1 MTTALITGPTAG
13 IGLSFAT
20 LLAAEG
26 TDLVLVARDATR
38 LEELAARLRAQ
49 HRIACEVLPA
59 DLSVRSDS
67 ERVEARLADR
77 ERPIDLL
84 VNNAGFGLNDPF
96 STSPIVDEQ
105 RLLDVL
111 VTAVMRLSHAAVPG
125 MVERGQGGIV
135 NVSSVAA
142 WIAGGTYSAAKSWC
156 TVFSE
161 SLNRELAGTGVHVNA
176 LAPGFTRT
184 EFHQRADM
192 DMSGLPEWLWL
203 NSDTVAADAL
213 RDVRRGRPVTVP
225 GLQYKALSTLVKY
238 LPRPVVRAASGNR
251 PNERSRKKG

>member
-26 TDLVLVARDATR
+26 ADLVLVARDAAK
-38 LEELAARLRAQ
+38 LEELAARLRGQ
-49 HRIACEVLPA
+49 QGIACEVLAA

-96 STSPIVDEQ
+96 SASPIDDEQ

-238 LPRPVVRAASGNR
+238 LPRPVVRAVSGNR

>member
-1 MTTALITGPTAG
+1 M
-13 IGLSFAT
+13 
-20 LLAAEG
+20 
-26 TDLVLVARDATR
+26 
-38 LEELAARLRAQ
+38 
-49 HRIACEVLPA
+49 
-59 DLSVRSDS
+59 
-67 ERVEARLADR
+67 
-77 ERPIDLL
+77 
-84 VNNAGFGLNDPF
+84 
-96 STSPIVDEQ
+96 
-105 RLLDVL
+105 
-111 VTAVMRLSHAAVPG
+111 
-125 MVERGQGGIV
+125 
-135 NVSSVAA
+135 
-142 WIAGGTYSAAKSWC
+142 
-156 TVFSE
+156 FSE

>member
-26 TDLVLVARDATR
+26 ADLVLVARDAAK
-38 LEELAARLRAQ
+38 LEELAARLRGQ
-49 HRIACEVLPA
+49 QGIACEVLAA

-84 VNNAGFGLNDPF
+84 VNNAGFGLTDPF
-96 STSPIVDEQ
+96 SASPIDDEQ

-192 DMSGLPEWLWL
+192 DMSGLPDWLWL

-213 RDVRRGRPVTVP
+213 RDVRRGRSVTVP
-225 GLQYKALSTLVKY
+225 GLQYKTLSALARY
-238 LPRPVVRAASGNR
+238 LPRPVVRAASGTR
-251 PNERSRKKG
+251 PNERNRKKG